1 MVEAPPRRYGGLS
14 GGRLW
19 GSDMGA
25 AKPTVSVI
33 LPAYNEEAL
42 IGRTLERVRAHLV
55 SVGARYDWEIVAVDD
70 GSSDRTGAIIDEF
83 AASDPRVVALHHRV
97 NTNLGH
103 VLRDAFAA
111 STGDYVVT
119 LDSDLSYGPEHICRL
134 VDTIIETEADVVIAS
149 PYAEGGEVTNVPWTR
164 EMLSRGANRLLTISA
179 KGHLTTVTGMARA
192 YSCRFLQSLNLKSLD
207 FEVNTEIIYKAQ
219 LLRARIVEIPAH
231 LDWSDQRGLGESRK
245 SSLRIAR
252 SIAAQAF
259 SSFLFKPF
267 AFFIVPGLIVLGLA
281 LWSLGWSAFHTVDA
295 LVDGGAQSLSQ
306 AIAVAFET
314 SPHSFIVGGIA
325 LLAAIQL
332 ISLGIVSA
340 QNKRYFEELFH
351 LGTSVYRIERQLEAS
366 LHPAPILRPVAPVA
380 PNPPVAVPAPRPAA
394 MDQVSS
400 RSRGAS
406 TFEG

>member
-1 MVEAPPRRYGGLS
+1 MRPA
-14 GGRLW
+14 
-19 GSDMGA
+19 
-25 AKPTVSVI
+25 VSVI

-42 IGRTLERVRAHLV
+42 IGRTLERVKAELV
-55 SVGARYDWEIVAVDD
+55 SLEDRYDWEIVAVDD
-70 GSSDRTGAIIDEF
+70 GSSDRTGAIIDDF
-83 AASDPRVVALHHRV
+83 AAGDPRVAALHHRV

-103 VLRDAFAA
+103 VLRDAFNA

-119 LDSDLSYGPEHICRL
+119 LDSDLSYGPEHIGRL
-134 VDTIIETEADVVIAS
+134 VDTIIDTEADIVIAS
-149 PYAEGGEVTNVPWTR
+149 PYAEGGQVTDVPWTR

-192 YSCRFLQSLNLKSLD
+192 YSRTFLQSLNLKSLD

-281 LWSLGWSAFHTVDA
+281 LWSLGMVRLPHHRRLGRRRGAIVLASDRHLFPDVTP
-295 LVDGGAQSLSQ
+295 LVHRRRHRPARRHPADQPRDPVGAEQ
-306 AIAVAFET
+306 
-314 SPHSFIVGGIA
+314 A
-325 LLAAIQL
+325 LLRGAVPPRDIRLPHRAATGGL
-332 ISLGIVSA
+332 A
-340 QNKRYFEELFH
+340 D
-351 LGTSVYRIERQLEAS
+351 
-366 LHPAPILRPVAPVA
+366 PAPILRTMATVA
-380 PNPPVAVPAPRPAA
+380 PNPPSRRPHRRTGRRPGQLTLAGCL
-394 MDQVSS
+394 DF
-400 RSRGAS
+400 RGLS
-406 TFEG
+406 VRT

>member
-1 MVEAPPRRYGGLS
+1 MRPA
-14 GGRLW
+14 
-19 GSDMGA
+19 
-25 AKPTVSVI
+25 VSVI

-42 IGRTLERVRAHLV
+42 IERTLERVKAELV
-55 SVGARYDWEIVAVDD
+55 SLEGRYDWEIVAVDD
-70 GSSDRTGAIIDEF
+70 GSSDRTGAIIDDF
-83 AASDPRVVALHHRV
+83 AAGEPRVQALHHRV

-103 VLRDAFAA
+103 VLRDGFNA
-111 STGDYVVT
+111 SRGDYVVT
-119 LDSDLSYGPEHICRL
+119 LDSDLSYGPEHIGRL
-134 VDTIIETEADVVIAS
+134 VDAIIATEADIVIAS
-149 PYAEGGEVTNVPWTR
+149 PYAEGGRVTDVPWTR

-192 YSCRFLQSLNLKSLD
+192 YSRTFLQSLNLKSLD

-259 SSFLFKPF
+259 ASFLFKPF

-281 LWSLGWSAFHTVDA
+281 LWSLGWSAFHTIDA
-295 LVDGGAQSLSQ
+295 LVDGEAESFSQ
-306 AIAVAFET
+306 AIALSFQT

-332 ISLGIVSA
+332 ISLGILSA
-340 QNKRYFEELFH
+340 QNKRYFEELFY
-351 LGTSVYRIERQLEAS
+351 LGTSVYRIERQVEAS
-366 LHPAPILRPVAPVA
+366 LDPAPAVRTMPTVK
-380 PNPPVAVPAPRPAA
+380 PPIAVPASESAA
-394 MDQVSS
+394 DPISS
-400 RSRGAS
+400 RSPGAS
-406 TFEG
+406 TSEG